1 MGSTH
6 RFHRIVVCSCGK
18 HHMPLTNGKFKR
30 YEIAENIAKIDGKA
44 YLNETFAFWGFEN
57 SRGHMLRFRL

>member
-18 HHMPLTNGKFKR
+18 HHKPVQESLSVCQTVGAWAR
-30 YEIAENIAKIDGKA
+30 T
-44 YLNETFAFWGFEN
+44 LL
-57 SRGHMLRFRL
+57 SRFRFAPFTNATDTSWALG